1 LPRNKS
7 RIYKLEVGFA
17 LTIHD
22 ELVSRI
28 YPGADPVEK
37 GALRDRGL
45 LESALSRPFQSA
57 FGEDAYS
64 GIIEKAAALFHSL
77 VANHCFVDGNKRTAS
92 IALQMFL
99 VANSIAPLLSDEQIY
114 NIARETAAH
123 TDRGV
128 SPAGA
133 YDEIL
138 ATLRAKTVSFDE
150 VRSRK
155 GSDAEFRSIYA
166 DLLEA
171 RREYRKEMTAIEG

>member
-1 LPRNKS
+1 MD
-7 RIYKLEVGFA
+7 VGFVLA
-17 LTIHD
+17 IHD

-57 FGEDAYS
+57 FGEDAYP
-64 GIIEKAAALFHSL
+64 GILEKAAALFHSL
-77 VANHCFVDGNKRTAS
+77 VANHCFIDGNKRTAVV
-92 IALQMFL
+92 ALQMFL

-114 NIARETAAH
+114 NVARETAAH

-128 SPAGA
+128 SAA
-133 YDEIL
+133 DTYDEIL
-138 ATLRAKTVSFDE
+138 STLRAKTVSFAE
-150 VRSRK
+150 VRARK
-155 GSDAEFRSIYA
+155 VHDAEFRRIYA

-171 RREYRKEMTAIEG
+171 RREYRKEMTAIEP

>member
-1 LPRNKS
+1 MD
-7 RIYKLEVGFA
+7 VGFVLA
-17 LTIHD
+17 IHD

-57 FGEDAYS
+57 FGEDAYP
-64 GIIEKAAALFHSL
+64 GILEKAAALFHSL
-77 VANHCFVDGNKRTAS
+77 VANHCFIDGNKRTAVV
-92 IALQMFL
+92 ALQMFL

-114 NIARETAAH
+114 NVARETAAH
-123 TDRGV
+123 TNRGV
-128 SPAGA
+128 SAAGA

-138 ATLRAKTVSFDE
+138 STLMAKTVSFAE
-150 VRSRK
+150 VRARK
-155 GSDAEFRSIYA
+155 VRDAEFRRIYA

-171 RREYRKEMTAIEG
+171 RREYRKEMTAIEP